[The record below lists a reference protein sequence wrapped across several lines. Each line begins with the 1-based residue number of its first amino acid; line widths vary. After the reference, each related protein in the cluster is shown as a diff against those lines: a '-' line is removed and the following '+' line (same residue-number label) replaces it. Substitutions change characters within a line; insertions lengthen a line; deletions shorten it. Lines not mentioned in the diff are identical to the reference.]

1 MSEAPEQEAS
11 TRYKVAVWR
20 SLMEVHQSVLQEIEQ
35 DLASAHALSS
45 TEFDTLINIPAQ
57 GIRFN
62 DLRDQVILSQS
73 ALSRL
78 VTRLEQR
85 GLVQRSSSVNDL
97 RGVEVELTAE
107 GKNLRRKAAR
117 TNAAAAKRAFADH
130 LTKGELDTLYDIF
143 SRLEKAAKDS

>member
-1 MSEAPEQEAS
+1 MSEVAEQEAS

-20 SLMEVHQSVLQEIEQ
+20 SLMEVHQSVLREIEQ
-35 DLASAHALSS
+35 DLATAHSLSA
-45 TEFDTLINIPAQ
+45 TEFDTLINIPTR

-62 DLRDQVILSQS
+62 DLREQVILSQS

-85 GLVQRSSSVNDL
+85 GLVTRSSSPHDL
-97 RGVEVELTAE
+97 RGVEVELTA
-107 GKNLRRKAAR
+107 GGQALRRKAAR

-130 LTKGELDTLYDIF
+130 LTKAELDTLHEIF
-143 SRLEKAAKDS
+143 SRLEKASKNT

>member
-1 MSEAPEQEAS
+1 MTEATEQEVS

-20 SLMEVHQSVLQEIEQ
+20 SLMEVHQAVLQEIEH
-35 DLASAHALSS
+35 DLANAHSLSG
-45 TEFDTLINIPAQ
+45 TEFDTLINIPSQ

-62 DLRDQVILSQS
+62 DLREQVILSQS

-85 GLVQRSSSVNDL
+85 GLVQRSSSANDL
-97 RGVEVELTAE
+97 RGVEVELTPE

-117 TNAAAAKRAFADH
+117 TNAAAVKRAFADH
-130 LTKGELDTLYDIF
+130 LTKTELDSLYKTF
-143 SRLEKAAKDS
+143 SRLENVTKQP